1 MPRIAKAD
9 VNKALTLAAKSI
21 IDAAGSDGRTSR
33 AEMKA
38 ALTKLPKEHKALAD
52 IFFKFIDHR
61 DFRTGA
67 QVTEKDVKRAVA
79 YAKTHLIAKYDLNN
93 DGLSKA
99 EISKMSLTGRRA
111 VDLARVLKTAGTDG
125 TTTLDSAKLG
135 TAVNKHAKDA
145 WFISESDYHPQYFA
159 KDFPAL
165 HDLNGHNVM
174 MALRPELAKHF
185 EDATGLLGDYT
196 AEVFTSREAKDFIN
210 GLSEVSDPNDPGLDP
225 SAKAF
230 GEITRLLEANLK
242 DLHVAKVGPR
252 DSSGKLATDNGLYS
266 YVVIGRAADGKV
278 AGIMLGAVET

>member
-111 VDLARVLKTAGTDG
+111 VDLARVLKAAGADG
-125 TTTLDSAKLG
+125 TLDSAKLG
-135 TAVNKHAKDA
+135 AAVNTHAKDA

-196 AEVFTSREAKDFIN
+196 AEVFTSREAKNFITR
-210 GLSEVSDPNDPGLDP
+210 LSARDPNDPGLDP
-225 SAKAF
+225 SVKAF
-230 GEITRLLEANLK
+230 EEITKLLGANLK
-242 DLHVAKVGPR
+242 DLHVVKVGPKEN
-252 DSSGKLATDNGLYS
+252 SSGELATDNGLYS

-278 AGIMLGAVET
+278 AGVMLGAVET